1 VGWKTPVTLLV
12 LLGVL
17 LGAAYYGYHT
27 VISPA
32 TGDDTS
38 TNPPGK
44 KCTKQRV
51 FHRGQTIRSKDVL
64 VNVYNAGS
72 IAGLAGNTLDALH
85 HNGFLRGVA
94 ENAPAGIGAT
104 NVTIV
109 TRHPRLPQ
117 VKLVANQFKG
127 HVALRRGRPLAAGI
141 DVVVGDRFV
150 GVNRKA
156 LKRLRLH
163 HVVRTCT
170 HIAHTAG

>member
-32 TGDDTS
+32 TGNDTS
-38 TNPPGK
+38 TKTPVT
-44 KCTKQRV
+44 KCTKQRI
-51 FHRGQTIRSKDVL
+51 FHRGQTIVSKDVL

-72 IAGLAGNTLDALH
+72 IAGLAGSTLDALH

-94 ENAPAGIGAT
+94 DNAPPGIGAT

-127 HVALRRGRPLAAGI
+127 RVALRPGRPLAAGI

-170 HIAHTAG
+170 HTAHAAG

>member
-17 LGAAYYGYHT
+17 LGAAYYGYQT

-38 TNPPGK
+38 TK
-44 KCTKQRV
+44 TATKQCAKARV
-51 FHRGQTIRSKDVL
+51 FHRGQKIVSKDVV

-72 IAGLAGNTLDALH
+72 IAGLAGSTLDALH

-94 ENAPAGIGAT
+94 DNAPAGVGAT

-127 HVALRRGRPLAAGI
+127 HVAVRPGRPLAAGI
-141 DVVVGDRFV
+141 DVVVGDDFV
-150 GVNRKA
+150 GIDRSA
-156 LKRLRLH
+156 LKRLSLH
-163 HVVRTCT
+163 HLVRTCT
-170 HIAHTAG
+170 HSAHRAG

>member
-1 VGWKTPVTLLV
+1 MGWKTPVTLLV

-51 FHRGQTIRSKDVL
+51 FHRGQTIVSKDVL

-72 IAGLAGNTLDALH
+72 IAGLAASTAASAALSS
-85 HNGFLRGVA
+85 
-94 ENAPAGIGAT
+94 
-104 NVTIV
+104 
-109 TRHPRLPQ
+109 
-117 VKLVANQFKG
+117 
-127 HVALRRGRPLAAGI
+127 AA
-141 DVVVGDRFV
+141 D
-150 GVNRKA
+150 
-156 LKRLRLH
+156 
-163 HVVRTCT
+163 
-170 HIAHTAG
+170 